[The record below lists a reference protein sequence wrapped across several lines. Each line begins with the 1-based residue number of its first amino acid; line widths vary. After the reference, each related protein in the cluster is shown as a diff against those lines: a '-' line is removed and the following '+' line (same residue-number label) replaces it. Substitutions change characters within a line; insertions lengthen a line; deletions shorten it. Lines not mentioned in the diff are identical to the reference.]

1 METHFSTTPF
11 GRRPMTLGMISSQVT
26 ARAVSKDATVHKWH
40 VFQDIKDAR
49 IALGASDRALAILDA
64 LLSFHPDT
72 ALYGDSE
79 LIVWPSNEQLIR
91 RANGM
96 PPTTLRR
103 HLAVLVE
110 CGLIIRRDSP
120 NGKRFARKGQGG
132 EIEQAYGFDI
142 SPIVARAE
150 EFKELAE
157 AVRSEKKAFR
167 LVKERLTICRR
178 DIVKMIDAGI
188 EEGVPANWGRVQQAY
203 QAIVGQIPRTAPRQ
217 TFEAIAEDLE
227 GIWAEVREA
236 LESFVKTQ
244 KVDANE
250 SQNGRHI
257 QNSKPD
263 SKFESECGLGNKEEA
278 GANVADIDNVRSL
291 PKRELPL
298 GIVLD
303 ACPNMLWLVKGG
315 GGIRNWREFLAA
327 AEVARPAMGISASA
341 WEEAWTAMGEQ
352 QAAITIAAIYQRQDQ
367 INSAGGYLRSLTNRA
382 KAGKFSVWPMVM
394 ALLRAKLDA
403 SKTTGTGAE
412 AAAVDPQTAGKIV
425 RTESRLEISDALR
438 RSLDRPG
445 ADHDEARRF

>member
-1 METHFSTTPF
+1 MTEPLATTPF

-49 IALGASDRALAILDA
+49 IALGATDRALAILDA

-79 LIVWPSNEQLIR
+79 LVVWPSNEQLIR

-150 EFKELAE
+150 EFKDLAE

-203 QAIVGQIPRTAPRQ
+203 QAIVGQIPRTGPRQ
-217 TFEAIAEDLE
+217 ALEAIAEELE
-227 GIWAEVREA
+227 GLWAEVREA

-263 SKFESECGLGNKEEA
+263 SKFESENGLGDKDKA
-278 GANVADIDNVRSL
+278 GANVADTDNVRSL

-315 GGIRNWREFLAA
+315 GIRNWREFLAA
-327 AEVARPAMGISASA
+327 AEVARPTMGISPSA
-341 WEEAWTAMGEQ
+341 WEEARTAMGEQ

-367 INSAGGYLRSLTNRA
+367 INSAGGYLRSLTDRA

-403 SKTTGTGAE
+403 SKTTGSGSGSE
-412 AAAVDPQTAGKIV
+412 AAAVDLETAGKVV

-445 ADHDEARRF
+445 RRS